1 MFPHFKTLHDTLVR
15 SNKEAKYI
23 FKKQAYKPY
32 TDSVPTN
39 RVTHSILG
47 LVNNYYLQ
55 ETGQVAMEWVDD
67 KVEKVVALVT
77 KIIVPL
83 SYLFFG
89 STFLLYLSPILRLG
103 DFQMTF
109 I

>member
-1 MFPHFKTLHDTLVR
+1 MILAELG
-15 SNKEAKYI
+15 
-23 FKKQAYKPY
+23 Y
-32 TDSVPTN
+32 TWS
-39 RVTHSILG
+39 G
-47 LVNNYYLQ
+47 LQLLSPGDWPN
-55 ETGQVAMEWVDD
+55 VAMEWVDD

-89 STFLLYLSPILRLG
+89 STFLLSQLYLSPILRLG
-103 DFQMTF
+103 DFQMTC